1 MNKIEFLDQQ
11 IIIHIS
17 GWDKFFALKGTVSF
31 PQTSITHV
39 DAYNK
44 SITPPWL
51 KNPGTAIPGVIIA
64 GSYQNL
70 SGRKEF
76 WCTHFQGNT
85 IVIDLEHEQYNRIV
99 VDLPADQPVNEWI
112 DRLRNRNPTLT
123 PSVPYIGSTNG

>member
-1 MNKIEFLDQQ
+1 MNNIE
-11 IIIHIS
+11 IIDRQVTIHIS

-31 PQTSITHV
+31 PQASITQ
-39 DAYNK
+39 AYEYDQ
-44 SITPPWL
+44 SISPPWL

-70 SGRKEF
+70 GDRKEF

-99 VDLPADQPVNEWI
+99 LDLPENQPVNEWI
-112 DRLRNRNPTLT
+112 DRLAPTNSPL
-123 PSVPYIGSTNG
+123 P

>member
-1 MNKIEFLDQQ
+1 MNNIE
-11 IIIHIS
+11 IIDRQVTIHIS

-31 PQTSITHV
+31 PQASIIQ
-39 DAYNK
+39 AYEYDQ
-44 SITPPWL
+44 SISPPWL

-70 SGRKEF
+70 GDRKEF

-99 VDLPADQPVNEWI
+99 LDLPENQPVNEWI
-112 DRLRNRNPTLT
+112 DRLAPTNSPL
-123 PSVPYIGSTNG
+123 P